1 MKFFGV
7 VSSLAVLIGA
17 TQIFDVFALPPIDKL
32 FFEQKLLPEFMYENG
47 RNRFIFKEITVPPA
61 DHFDKNCRDWLTFR
75 SNQLNEAFGGYFSD
89 IEDDVELNGMSQF
102 VFHAKGEFALQCLY
116 FMAILWMKEADLPQ
130 PIQQIF
136 KRIQLSA
143 LLRLAFLSSD
153 VQQREMYSRQA
164 IDMIQGES
172 ADFVNSVVSCQS
184 NIYGLLLPRNISNN
198 TMLMMM

>member
-1 MKFFGV
+1 MFL
-7 VSSLAVLIGA
+7 LA
-17 TQIFDVFALPPIDKL
+17 PPIDKL
-32 FFEQKLLPEFMYENG
+32 FFEQKLLPGFMYENG
-47 RNRFIFKEITVPPA
+47 LNRFIFKEITVPSA

-116 FMAILWMKEADLPQ
+116 FMAIIWMKETDLQ

-143 LLRLAFLSSD
+143 LLRLTFGSSD

-164 IDMIQGES
+164 IDMIQEES

-184 NIYGLLLPRNISNN
+184 NINRPLLPRNIINN
-198 TMLMMM
+198 TILMM